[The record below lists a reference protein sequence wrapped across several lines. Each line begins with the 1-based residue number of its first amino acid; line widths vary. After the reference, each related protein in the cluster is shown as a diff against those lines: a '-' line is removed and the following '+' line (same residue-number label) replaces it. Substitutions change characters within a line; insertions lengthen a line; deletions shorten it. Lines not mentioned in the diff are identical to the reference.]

1 MLSLL
6 YPTYFILKILVSS
19 TFTAYYLC
27 KWANKPFF
35 NPEKYSHEYL
45 LDKFNTVVNVGS
57 RVVLNYNII
66 YFGFSQYFLHE
77 ESLNI
82 HTRFLQKIHFI
93 FYLEL
98 LAYIYHR
105 ISHEIPY
112 LYKNS
117 HAIHHRNVKIYPVDF
132 LEFDWIDN
140 IAQTLYI
147 NLPLVI
153 VHMNINDYAMI
164 YYIYATG
171 AFLIHSDIFT
181 KEHIIHHRKFKYNYC
196 LLLPIFDHLF
206 GTYYHPDTIEILEND
221 ENTST

>member
-6 YPTYFILKILVSS
+6 YPTYFILKTLISS
-19 TFTAYYLC
+19 TISAFYIC
-27 KWANKPFF
+27 KWAKKPFF
-35 NPEKYSHEYL
+35 NPEKYSHDYL
-45 LDKFNTVVNVGS
+45 LEKFNIINNVGKY
-57 RVVLNYNII
+57 VVLNYNII
-66 YFGFSQYFLHE
+66 YFGFSRHFLHE
-77 ESLNI
+77 ESLDIHVRIFQNI
-82 HTRFLQKIHFI
+82 QFL

-105 ISHEIPY
+105 LSHEIPY

-117 HAIHHRNVKIYPVDF
+117 HYIHHRNIEVYPVDF

-153 VHMNINDYAMI
+153 VPMNMNDYAII
-164 YYIYATG
+164 YYLYATG

-181 KEHIIHHRKFKYNYC
+181 KEHVIHHRKFKYNYC
-196 LLLPIFDHLF
+196 LLIPIFDHLF
-206 GTYYHPDTIEILEND
+206 FTYYYPETVEILENH
-221 ENTST
+221 ENSTT